1 LGLLFAFEEVED
13 VADVG
18 GGGGVDEMGGLDRE
32 SNDGPAL
39 GPGTFGSL
47 DSMMVRGDGLESRR

>member
-1 LGLLFAFEEVED
+1 VAEVG
-13 VADVG
+13 V
-18 GGGGVDEMGGLDRE
+18 GVDEMGGLERE

-47 DSMMVRGDGLESRR
+47 TLGSTVVWGDGLESRR